1 MSVSVIIP
9 VYNGESTLIEAVES
23 VRSQAS
29 DSLEIIVVD
38 DGSTDRT
45 DAVIRTL
52 GPKVRSFRQANA
64 GPAAARNRGLTEARG
79 DRIAFLDADDLWAPG
94 KLARQ
99 LDFLERHPEVDV
111 VQGMS
116 HPFRDEWRDGLR
128 LRRWLARV
136 WSPKPD
142 SALFRAG
149 VFARVGPFAGD
160 MTIGED
166 LDWFFRARELGVPLW
181 KLFGASVKKLTTDI
195 TIVIGD
201 LAQTKESCRRFYA
214 QGFRKFKIKIG
225 KDYDLD
231 LKRVAA
237 VKRIAPKC
245 ELYLDANQAFTA

>member
-9 VYNGESTLIEAVES
+9 VYNGESTLAEAVES
-23 VRSQAS
+23 VRSQGA

-45 DAVIRTL
+45 GEVIRTL
-52 GPKVRSFRQANA
+52 GRKVRSFRQANA
-64 GPAAARNRGLTEARG
+64 GPAAARNRGLTKARG
-79 DRIAFLDADDLWAPG
+79 DWIAFLDADDLWAPG

-128 LRRWLARV
+128 LRKWLARV

-142 SALFRAG
+142 SALFRAD

-166 LDWFFRARELGVPLW
+166 LDWFFRARELGV
-181 KLFGASVKKLTTDI
+181 
-195 TIVIGD
+195 
-201 LAQTKESCRRFYA
+201 
-214 QGFRKFKIKIG
+214 
-225 KDYDLD
+225 
-231 LKRVAA
+231 
-237 VKRIAPKC
+237 RIAVLP
-245 ELYLDANQAFTA
+245 EVAVYYRRHEGNLTRDPQTVTQASLTALRTSLRRRRGPAGGGPLAPVRVLPGGEER

>member
-166 LDWFFRARELGVPLW
+166 LDWFFRARELGV
-181 KLFGASVKKLTTDI
+181 
-195 TIVIGD
+195 
-201 LAQTKESCRRFYA
+201 
-214 QGFRKFKIKIG
+214 
-225 KDYDLD
+225 
-231 LKRVAA
+231 
-237 VKRIAPKC
+237 RIAVLP
-245 ELYLDANQAFTA
+245 EVAVYYRRHEGNLTRDPQTVTQASLTALRTSLRRRRGPAGSGPLAPVRVLPGGEER